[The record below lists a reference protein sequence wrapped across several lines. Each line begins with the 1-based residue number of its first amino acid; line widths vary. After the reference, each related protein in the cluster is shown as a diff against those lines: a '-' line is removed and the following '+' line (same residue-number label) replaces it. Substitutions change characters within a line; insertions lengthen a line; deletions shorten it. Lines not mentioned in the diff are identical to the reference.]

1 MANAIGTGV
10 NVPDFRHVTHHSLF
24 QVKLESNILYVD
36 NIIRIKTG
44 IIESILQPGS
54 GCTSFFAASQTRSNY
69 E

>member
-44 IIESILQPGS
+44 VVESILLLGNV
-54 GCTSFFAASQTRSNY
+54 CTFSFAVSQTMKNY
-69 E
+69 G